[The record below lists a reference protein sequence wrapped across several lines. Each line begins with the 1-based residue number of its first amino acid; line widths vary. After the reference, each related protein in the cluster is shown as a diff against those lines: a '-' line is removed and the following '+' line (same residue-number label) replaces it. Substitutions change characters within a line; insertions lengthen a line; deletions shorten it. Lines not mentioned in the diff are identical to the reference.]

1 MREPTKSNVALL
13 IGSKEVHGTTATLEA
28 LRILLATIPR
38 AVATSVLCYIGSH
51 WSGDSADDWMELDRT
66 RFQPFCLSPE
76 TRRAVA
82 RYAAGQQV
90 PVVVFTRRR
99 ALTLLRLAHAVCPT
113 FEGHEAT
120 AEMAESGRYAMGE
133 AFLLVRELL
142 DAKSKKELDDPLA
155 LMAEAFEE
163 SNRPNFMLAY
173 SRIYKMVLHSSWG
186 HEPILRDAAA
196 RFKQQFGLSIR
207 DYMYVIVAFVTKL
220 LNRQEKPG
228 HGLFKLTDVFAR
240 ARDRDAIRRTIESLS
255 IPYSNI
261 NAEVGHDLEEILR
274 SRAQKPFRSRP
285 LIRFS
290 QDDVFAC
297 PDFDALADQL
307 SSGLYWKVF
316 ELFTTDSERNQFSA
330 AWGKLFEAPVS
341 ERLEAAI
348 KKGLRG
354 TTPRPRFFRSP
365 PDENGEELT
374 DVMIVC
380 GPNVVLIECKAFI
393 LTEKAK
399 YSGVGQNLIDE
410 ARRKLLK
417 DSKNGVQLI
426 RALERLFGSATLAR
440 KYFGRH
446 TITAVYPAVV
456 CLDRAITIPTI
467 GPTLDGLFRQQLEGV
482 VPAGVEVKPLSILNA
497 DDADMMAAVIA
508 AGKKPHAIFRDR
520 FESDPVGANTFHNH
534 MYDVMSRM
542 GVEKPGEFEEFETLF
557 EDSKSYWVSQADPPV
572 FPQ

>member
-13 IGSKEVHGTTATLEA
+13 IGSREVHGTTATLEA

-38 AVATSVLCYIGSH
+38 VVATSVLCYIGSH
-51 WSGDSADDWMELDRT
+51 WPGDSADDWMELDRT

-90 PVVVFTRRR
+90 PVVVFTRKR
-99 ALTLLRLAHAVCPT
+99 AMTLLRLAHAICPIV
-113 FEGHEAT
+113 GGEAVT
-120 AEMAESGRYAMGE
+120 DEVAGQTRYAMGE
-133 AFLLVRELL
+133 AFLLVGELL
-142 DAKSKKELDDPLA
+142 EAKSETELDDPLA
-155 LMAEAFEE
+155 LMAAAFEE
-163 SNRPNFMLAY
+163 SNRPALMLAY
-173 SRIYKMVLHSSWG
+173 SRVYKMVLHPSWG
-186 HEPILRDAAA
+186 QEPILLDAAS
-196 RFKQQFGLSIR
+196 RFERGYGLSIR
-207 DYMYVIVAFVTKL
+207 DYLYVIVSFVTKL
-220 LNRQEKPG
+220 LNRQDQPG

-240 ARDRDAIRRTIESLS
+240 ARDRDAIRRTIESIS

-261 NAEVGHDLEEILR
+261 SAEVGDNLEEILR
-274 SRAQKPFRSRP
+274 SRAQKPFRSQP
-285 LIRFS
+285 LIAFS

-297 PDFDALADQL
+297 TDFDALADQL
-307 SSGLYWKVF
+307 SSGLFWKIF
-316 ELFTTDSERNQFSA
+316 DLFTTDSERNQFSA

-354 TTPRPRFFRSP
+354 TKPRPRFFRSP
-365 PDENGEELT
+365 PDENGQELT
-374 DVMIVC
+374 DMMIVC

-399 YSGVGQNLIDE
+399 YSGVSHDLIDE
-410 ARRKLLK
+410 AKRKLLK
-417 DSKNGVQLI
+417 DSKNGVQLV
-426 RALERLFGSATLAR
+426 RALERLFRSATLAR

-446 TITAVYPAVV
+446 TITTVYPAVV
-456 CLDRAITIPTI
+456 CLDRAITIPMI

-534 MYDVMSRM
+534 MYDVMSRL
-542 GVEKPGEFEEFETLF
+542 GVEKPGEFEEFEALF
-557 EDSKSYWVSQADPPV
+557 EDSKTYWVSQADPPV